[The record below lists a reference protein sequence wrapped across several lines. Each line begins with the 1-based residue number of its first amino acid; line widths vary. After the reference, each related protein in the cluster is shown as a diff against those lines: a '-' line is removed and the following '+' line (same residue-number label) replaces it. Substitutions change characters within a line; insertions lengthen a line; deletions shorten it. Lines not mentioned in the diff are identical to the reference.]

1 MNVGNGES
9 TTKVGYNNQ
18 CCSCLAFYVA
28 GLPSCRCVVSEPK
41 SVRRGKKYKVPKKTK
56 RD

>member
-18 CCSCLAFYVA
+18 CHLCLKFYVA
-28 GLPSCRCVVSEPK
+28 GLPSCDCATNEPQT
-41 SVRRGKKYKVPKKTK
+41 VLRGKKYRPKKKTF